1 MAADAPHAIDVD
13 MNALIDGAPLSP
25 LQFRILFLCLVAMI
39 LEGYNTYAVSYVG
52 PQLAL
57 AWHIAPS
64 ALAVVFTAGI
74 IGSAIGY
81 VAIGPVADR
90 IGRRVPVI
98 AGVVGFGVATLVS
111 ATAGSANAFIFYRV
125 IAGLALGVT
134 LPNVISLV
142 AEFAPTRWRGF
153 SVVILYSGFA
163 IGAST
168 GGMIAARL
176 VPTMGWP
183 SIFIV
188 GGGASLALAAAML
201 ALLPESIRFLAL
213 KRPDDPRLPGL
224 LKRVA
229 PAASAPSGVRF
240 VLSRERSSRQPVADL
255 FRDGRAPSTL
265 MIWVVLAMDG
275 AALDSLVLWLPT
287 LADRAGVAGQ
297 AAIQFT
303 VILLLG
309 GIFGAYLV
317 GFCMDRFGA
326 YRVLVPVELAAA
338 AGVVALGF
346 TLAAPSLGL
355 AVLIGV
361 CLAGGTPG
369 AQGLLARLYPTA
381 VRATGVGW
389 AAGVGRA
396 VGIVA
401 PLAVGGLL
409 TLGLAPDVIVAL
421 CGVPILLAALAL
433 LGLSR
438 DAYGR
443 AAAGNATPAAMF
455 PLSANSSEL

>member
-1 MAADAPHAIDVD
+1 MAGQARRAVD
-13 MNALIDGAPLSP
+13 INALIDGAPLSL
-25 LQFRILFLCLVAMI
+25 LQFRVLFLCLAAMI
-39 LEGYNTYAVSYVG
+39 LEGYNTYVISYVG

-57 AWHIAPS
+57 AWDIAPS
-64 ALAVVFTAGI
+64 ALGVVFTAGI
-74 IGSAIGY
+74 IGSAVGY
-81 VAIGPVADR
+81 VAIGPVSDR
-90 IGRRVPVI
+90 IGRRMLVVT
-98 AGVVGFGVATLVS
+98 GVAGFGLATLVS
-111 ATAGSANAFIFYRV
+111 ATANSADLFILYRV

-142 AEFAPTRWRGF
+142 AEFAPARWRGF

-188 GGGASLALAAAML
+188 GGVASLALAAAML

-213 KRPDDPRLPGL
+213 KRPDDPRLPRL
-224 LKRVA
+224 LKRVV
-229 PAASAPSGVRF
+229 PAVSVPPGTRF
-240 VLSRERSSRQPVADL
+240 MLAHERVSRQPVGGL

-265 MIWVVLAMDG
+265 MIWMVLAMDG

-287 LADRAGVAGQ
+287 LADRAGVAS
-297 AAIQFT
+297 ASAIQFT
-303 VILLLG
+303 VVLLLG
-309 GIFGAYLV
+309 GIFGAYIV

-326 YRVLVPVELAAA
+326 YRVLVPIQLLAA
-338 AGVVALGF
+338 GSVVALGA
-346 TLAAPSLGL
+346 TLAAPSMVL
-355 AVLIGV
+355 ALLIGV

-381 VRATGVGW
+381 MRATGIGW
-389 AAGVGRA
+389 AAAVGRF
-396 VGIVA
+396 VGIAA

-409 TLGLAPDVIVAL
+409 ALGLEANLIAAL

-438 DAYGR
+438 DTYGR
-443 AAAGNATPAAMF
+443 AAAGLTTPSADAS
-455 PLSANSSEL
+455 LSPSFGEP